1 MANSPRMRWP
11 YPSAGVDPWYD
22 AFEDMVSAQD
32 ASDYALNEAKNI
44 ILSGGG
50 TLSWSA
56 ISGVLSWTTP
66 IVLNSAGSGHLESI
80 PAGSVSVPADG
91 MFGYVT
97 FLPSPQSNVTLVM
110 QIASAIP
117 AHDPDNS
124 FLVFRRREGRLF
136 FRNGAVLQDGES
148 AAIIDDG
155 PTAGSGLITFQ
166 RDGINF
172 GVTDTLNF
180 VGPLAVAGSSG
191 GGVSE
196 LELQLAANS
205 VEVTTTPY
213 TVDTD
218 YRAFYVN
225 RASPTTVTLPL
236 ASSLQ
241 NQLLLVKS
249 VTANAVTV
257 AASFPNTIDGNS
269 SVTVDTANA
278 SLIVHSASLDSGLT
292 WDWYVSS
299 KTTLAGTGT
308 VTDVTAT
315 SPLSSTGGTTPD
327 ISLTGTISTAFGGTG
342 ITSYT
347 TGDILAA
354 DSPTT
359 LTKVSDVALGSVLLS
374 GGVGAIPVYGK
385 VGLTTHVTGVLPV
398 PNGGTGFSNYAVGDL
413 LYAGTT
419 NSLARLAAA
428 AVGNVLLSGGVGAA
442 PAYGKVD
449 LATHISGI
457 LPVGSGGT
465 GIASVPS
472 PGQILIGTGTGYT
485 TAEITAGV
493 GIGVSSGAGSIQ
505 IYSTGVRSVDVSGG
519 TSGMTFSGGPVTTT
533 GTIVMDGTLNPE
545 HGGTGIDVLPSDGQ
559 LLIGNGSGYTVANL
573 SEGAGINITNGAG
586 FISITNT
593 GVLYV
598 GASGGTTGLT
608 FTGSPITNAG
618 TLTLGG
624 TLLPAH
630 GGTGTTSIPSDGQLL
645 VGSSG
650 TYTPAALTAGT
661 GITIVSG
668 PGSITISSY
677 ASAGTV
683 TSVTAS
689 APLSSTGGSNPNISL
704 SGIVYPAHGGT
715 GISTI
720 PTNGQIPIGNGLTY
734 TAATLSNGTGI
745 SIANGAGSVSISN
758 TGIISVA
765 TVAPIVSTG
774 GSNPTLSHATSG
786 VSAGTYA
793 NATITVDSRGHI
805 TSASTGTG
813 GVSSVTASS
822 PIVSSGGSNPNI
834 SLNTVPVTKG
844 GTGHISYTTGDLL
857 VADAPVSLGKLPDIS
872 TGNALLSGGVG
883 AAPFYGKVGLTTH
896 VTGVLPPANGGTG
909 SSTVPSNGK
918 IPIGNGINY
927 VPATLTPGIGI
938 SIVNGPGA
946 VTISASGS
954 VYSFEMTA
962 AETIAVGQCVAADS
976 SGDAILADVT
986 VSGRFP
992 AIGFCS
998 AVIGSIITVQP
1009 IGPAVFFTGLLSG
1022 VTYYVSTSGSID
1034 TAPPLG
1040 ALISQTAVQA
1050 FNSTSGIILTSNQP
1064 IYL

>member
-56 ISGVLSWTTP
+56 VSGELSWTAP
-66 IVLNSAGSGHLESI
+66 IVLNSAGSGYLESI
-80 PAGSVSVPADG
+80 PAGNVSVPADG
-91 MFGYVT
+91 MFGYVS
-97 FLPSPQSNVTLVM
+97 FLPSPQSNATLTM
-110 QIASAIP
+110 QIASATP

-166 RDGINF
+166 RDGTNF

-241 NQLLLVKS
+241 NQLILVKS

-257 AASFPNTIDGNS
+257 GASFPNTIDGAV

-278 SLIVHSASLDSGLT
+278 SLLVHSASLDGGLT
-292 WDWYVSS
+292 WNWYVSS

-308 VTDVTAT
+308 VTDVTA
-315 SPLSSTGGTTPD
+315 SAPLSSTGGTTPN
-327 ISLTGTISTAFGGTG
+327 ISLTGTISTALGGTG

-413 LYAGTT
+413 LFAGTT
-419 NSLARLAAA
+419 NTLSRLADVAT
-428 AVGNVLLSGGVGAA
+428 GNVLLSGGVGTA
-442 PAYGKVD
+442 PLYGKVG
-449 LATHISGI
+449 LTTHVSGI

-465 GIASVPS
+465 GLATVPS
-472 PGQILIGTGTGYT
+472 PGQILVGTGTGYAT
-485 TAEITAGV
+485 TEITPGV
-493 GIGVSSGAGSIQ
+493 GIGVSSGAGTIQ
-505 IYSTGVRSVDVSGG
+505 IYNTGVRSVDVLGG
-519 TSGMTFSGGPVTTT
+519 TTGLTFSGGPVTTT
-533 GTIVMDGTLNPE
+533 GTITMDGTLGPE

-573 SEGAGINITNGAG
+573 VEGAGINITNGPG
-586 FISITNT
+586 FISLTNT

-598 GASGGTTGLT
+598 GASGGTTGFS

-618 TLTLGG
+618 TLTLTG
-624 TLLPAH
+624 TLSPDH
-630 GGTGTTSIPSDGQLL
+630 GGTGISVAPTDGQLL
-645 VGSSG
+645 IGSGG
-650 TYTPAALTAGT
+650 TFAAATLTAGA
-661 GITIVSG
+661 GINIVNG
-668 PGSITISSY
+668 PGSITISSFT
-677 ASAGTV
+677 SGTV

-689 APLSSTGGSNPNISL
+689 APLASSGGSNPNISL
-704 SGIVYPAHGGT
+704 TGIVSPLKGGT
-715 GISTI
+715 GTSDI
-720 PTNGQIPIGNGLTY
+720 PAIGEIPIGNGATY
-734 TAATLSNGTGI
+734 TAATLTGGTGI
-745 SIANGAGSVSISN
+745 GIVNGAGSITVNN
-758 TGIISVA
+758 TGLVGLAAVS
-765 TVAPIVSTG
+765 PIVSTG
-774 GSNPTLSHATSG
+774 GTSPTLTHANSG
-786 VSAGTYA
+786 VGAGTYT
-793 NATITVDSRGHI
+793 NATVTVDSRGHV
-805 TSASTGTG
+805 TAASSGTG
-813 GVSSVTASS
+813 GVSSVTASA
-822 PIVSSGGSNPNI
+822 PLASSGGANPNI
-834 SLNTVPVTKG
+834 SLNTVTVNKG
-844 GTGHISYTTGDLL
+844 GTGITSYAVGDLL
-857 VADAPVSLGKLPDIS
+857 VADATVSLTSLPDVV
-872 TGNALLSGGVG
+872 TGNVLLSGGINV
-883 AAPFYGKVGLTTH
+883 APSYGKVGLSTH
-896 VTGVLPPANGGTG
+896 VSGTLPVANGGTG
-909 SSTVPSNGK
+909 SSSVPANGQ
-918 IPIGNGINY
+918 IPIGDGTAY
-927 VPATLTPGIGI
+927 VPATITPGLGV
-938 SIVNGPGA
+938 SITNGPGSI
-946 VTISASGS
+946 TISASGA
-954 VYSFEMTA
+954 VFSFNMTA
-962 AETIAVGQCVAADS
+962 AEAVSVGKCIAADA
-976 SGDAILADVT
+976 SGNAILADVT
-986 VSGRFP
+986 VAGRYP
-992 AIGFCS
+992 AIGICV
-998 AVIGSIITVQP
+998 AVVGPTVTVQP
-1009 IGPAVFFTGLLSG
+1009 VGPAAVFVGLTPGL
-1022 VTYYVSTSGSID
+1022 TYYVSTLGALD

-1040 ALISQTAVQA
+1040 AFVAQTALQA
-1050 FNSTSGIILTSNQP
+1050 FSTISGVVVTGNQP